1 MIVNVHNGYGSTLG
15 AMYVNVIVPEIK
27 NISVRVNCC
36 NDPTCQFSLPT
47 CLALPIF
54 PPLEEESDSLL
65 PLWYFD
71 ELQEEKNTTTTPPTV
86 ETTPSLPPMT
96 YHVNTKVC
104 FHVSIL
110 TTNTACCSSAV
121 QNTNFEFVN

>member
-15 AMYVNVIVPEIK
+15 AMYVNVIAPEIK
-27 NISVRVNCC
+27 NISVRVNSC

-47 CLALPIF
+47 WLALPIF

-65 PLWYFD
+65 PPWYFD
-71 ELQEEKNTTTTPPTV
+71 ELQEEKTTTTAPPTV

-96 YHVNTKVC
+96 YYVNTKVC

-110 TTNTACCSSAV
+110 TTSTACCSGAV